1 MVKKARLNIF
11 SKSHSHWSHLSQ
23 CISLKSWAISST
35 DFPLA
40 VFSHQSQIQF
50 EWLLSFFLDTRERW
64 SQGDPW
70 QQCIY
75 LRVCLFVKKKCP
87 SLPGFLTSDTPLV
100 SHSRMAIMLELK
112 TLEILVL
119 SILVSA
125 NSSRLVNRL
134 KLVLSPNPRRYYHR
148 LGSSNIHNF
157 DSYSHISK
165 PLDVRPSSQ
174 FAWNALIFDSCAW
187 YWWPF
192 LLKCVC
198 LSTVHRNGQYQ
209 TLDVNLL

>member
-1 MVKKARLNIF
+1 MTVVL
-11 SKSHSHWSHLSQ
+11 
-23 CISLKSWAISST
+23 
-35 DFPLA
+35 
-40 VFSHQSQIQF
+40 
-50 EWLLSFFLDTRERW
+50 FLDTRERW

-174 FAWNALIFDSCAW
+174 IAWNALIFDSCAW

-192 LLKCVC
+192 LLKCVSVYC
-198 LSTVHRNGQYQ
+198 SPQRAISNSWRELAVQPECHKNQSYYTKQKSSNF
-209 TLDVNLL
+209 DPN

>member
-1 MVKKARLNIF
+1 
-11 SKSHSHWSHLSQ
+11 
-23 CISLKSWAISST
+23 
-35 DFPLA
+35 
-40 VFSHQSQIQF
+40 
-50 EWLLSFFLDTRERW
+50 
-64 SQGDPW
+64 
-70 QQCIY
+70 
-75 LRVCLFVKKKCP
+75 
-87 SLPGFLTSDTPLV
+87 
-100 SHSRMAIMLELK
+100 MAIVLELK

-174 FAWNALIFDSCAW
+174 IVWNALIFDSCAW

-192 LLKCVC
+192 LLKCVSVYC
-198 LSTVHRNGQYQ
+198 SPQRAISNSWRELAVQPECHKNQSYCTKQKSSNFWSKLKRPAIKSSFFL
-209 TLDVNLL
+209 TLYVFIKYDIF

>member
-1 MVKKARLNIF
+1 MTVVLFFGHERKVKPGR
-11 SKSHSHWSHLSQ
+11 
-23 CISLKSWAISST
+23 SLVTMYISS
-35 DFPLA
+35 
-40 VFSHQSQIQF
+40 S
-50 EWLLSFFLDTRERW
+50 
-64 SQGDPW
+64 
-70 QQCIY
+70 
-75 LRVCLFVKKKCP
+75 LFVCKKKCP

-100 SHSRMAIMLELK
+100 SHSRMAIVLELK

-174 FAWNALIFDSCAW
+174 I
-187 YWWPF
+187 
-192 LLKCVC
+192 V
-198 LSTVHRNGQYQ
+198 
-209 TLDVNLL
+209 

>member
-1 MVKKARLNIF
+1 MY
-11 SKSHSHWSHLSQ
+11 
-23 CISLKSWAISST
+23 ISS
-35 DFPLA
+35 
-40 VFSHQSQIQF
+40 S
-50 EWLLSFFLDTRERW
+50 
-64 SQGDPW
+64 
-70 QQCIY
+70 
-75 LRVCLFVKKKCP
+75 LFVCKKKCP

-100 SHSRMAIMLELK
+100 SHSRMAIVLELK
-112 TLEILVL
+112 TLEILGL

-134 KLVLSPNPRRYYHR
+134 KLVLSPNPRRYYPHR

-174 FAWNALIFDSCAW
+174 IVWNALIFDSCAW

-192 LLKCVC
+192 LLKCVSVYC
-198 LSTVHRNGQYQ
+198 SPQRAISNSWRELAVQPECHKNQSYYTKQKSSNF
-209 TLDVNLL
+209 DPN

>member
-1 MVKKARLNIF
+1 MY
-11 SKSHSHWSHLSQ
+11 
-23 CISLKSWAISST
+23 ISS
-35 DFPLA
+35 
-40 VFSHQSQIQF
+40 S
-50 EWLLSFFLDTRERW
+50 
-64 SQGDPW
+64 
-70 QQCIY
+70 
-75 LRVCLFVKKKCP
+75 LFVCKNKCP

-174 FAWNALIFDSCAW
+174 IAWNALIFDSCAW

-192 LLKCVC
+192 LLKCVSVYC
-198 LSTVHRNGQYQ
+198 SPQRAISNSWRELAVQPECHKNQSYYTKQKSSNF
-209 TLDVNLL
+209 DPN